1 MKQNI
6 SSSLISLHHY
16 GLGGPKNQLLMTI
29 RMDIL
34 PNLKQGNQLHLIWA
48 FFGPSFGPNRSKY
61 CHKGVT
67 QKGPNGHFQRKGTQ
81 SKCSSQKN
89 HQYVP
94 LRQKES
100 RITL

>member
-1 MKQNI
+1 MAGTLALC
-6 SSSLISLHHY
+6 SF
-16 GLGGPKNQLLMTI
+16 GLEMTI
-29 RMDIL
+29 GTFLGHPYMVVFWPQLIL

-48 FFGPSFGPNRSKY
+48 FGPNRPKY

-67 QKGPNGHFQRKGTQ
+67 QKGPNGHFQPKGTQ